1 MFSNLTIGFLV
12 AVSAGTWVYSKMQRQ
27 TGGNTQNSL
36 IVAGFAALGA
46 FLVIVTVLQ
55 LFL

>member
-1 MFSNLTIGFLV
+1 MFSNVMVGFLMGV
-12 AVSAGTWVYSKMQRQ
+12 GAGAWVYNKMQRQ

-46 FLVIVTVLQ
+46 FLVIVTILQ
-55 LFL
+55 FFL